1 MEWTKLFF
9 LVFFF
14 KCNAFI
20 ALMAQ
25 TNNEARTDRNRAAT
39 AQQHKS
45 VHHLPPTYQSMVRG
59 PPVERYNTNIMK
71 IFQAGW
77 RKPVSVAGRTNT
89 TCNNNSKT
97 TMRTT
102 YERARA
108 RVRSLKP
115 EACARARSRE
125 HRFYSALTHLSG
137 CCSRPHLVLCIFCWV
152 AQQQVLRLD
161 VMGWGGCSFELK
173 TTYSS

>member
-1 MEWTKLFF
+1 
-9 LVFFF
+9 
-14 KCNAFI
+14 
-20 ALMAQ
+20 MAQ

-102 YERARA
+102 YERET
-108 RVRSLKP
+108 RSV
-115 EACARARSRE
+115 CARA
-125 HRFYSALTHLSG
+125 LT
-137 CCSRPHLVLCIFCWV
+137 RT
-152 AQQQVLRLD
+152 QVLQCAHALERLLLSTAFGFMHFLLGCTATGFAVGRD
-161 VMGWGGCSFELK
+161 GMGGAAALS
-173 TTYSS
+173 